1 MVVPPLRFR
10 TFVTCFGCKRKG
22 KCMKRSFAELALES
36 RGSSEA
42 VIPLLQAAQ
51 TEFGFISR
59 ETITGIAE
67 VTGEPEAQIYGVA
80 SFYSQFSF
88 TPSGKHIIRVCTG
101 TACHVAGSGRIVEA
115 LTIELGVAPGGTTQD
130 MLFTLHT
137 VACLGCCSLS
147 PVMMI
152 DGETF
157 GKLTPPGAVKVLR
170 EFAEGGPR

>member
-1 MVVPPLRFR
+1 
-10 TFVTCFGCKRKG
+10 
-22 KCMKRSFAELALES
+22 MKRSFAELARES

-59 ETITGIAE
+59 ETISGISEA
-67 VTGEPEAQIYGVA
+67 TGEPEAQIYGVA

-101 TACHVAGSGRIVEA
+101 TACHVAGSERIVEA
-115 LTIELGVAPGGTTQD
+115 LASELGVVPGGTTED

-152 DGETF
+152 DGDTF
-157 GKLTPPGAVKVLR
+157 GKLTPAGAVKVLR
-170 EFAEGGPR
+170 GVAEGGSR

>member
-1 MVVPPLRFR
+1 
-10 TFVTCFGCKRKG
+10 
-22 KCMKRSFAELALES
+22 MKRSFAELARES

-42 VIPLLQAAQ
+42 VIPRLQAAQ

-59 ETITGIAE
+59 DTISGIAE
-67 VTGEPEAQIYGVA
+67 ATGEPEAQIYGVA

-101 TACHVAGSGRIVEA
+101 TACHVAGAGRIVEA
-115 LTIELGVAPGGTTQD
+115 LSIELGVAPGGTTED

-152 DGETF
+152 DGET
-157 GKLTPPGAVKVLR
+157 LENSPPPEPSRFSG
-170 EFAEGGPR
+170 EFAAGGPR